1 MNSIFLRLPAVLLL
15 LGGLCA
21 ADTVAAEAVA
31 IPLPEGVSAEME
43 SAAEEAV
50 SPQSGRAWVAT
61 FVLSDSHVLSKRD
74 SLIIAADLL
83 FEQAVLVP
91 ADVNGHTLAVVR
103 LRGPKGRKN
112 EEFRYARQDD
122 KVWLRQAGKESWKR
136 AERRD
141 EWSAPNGPTFNI
153 GTGSDVTVEY
163 VGEIVPPAQ
172 RLHALGI
179 VMHSSTPV
187 SDRDGKYREVK
198 ALYERLDKKKLSD
211 DNFDYVAIVNFE
223 GAALGR
229 FYVRQSAELGVTRR
243 IGEEWPDLPET
254 APGDTPPSI
263 TSGLE
268 MTPGTVL
275 LSYSARDLNSVPGG
289 LSPSTHSLDNSVG
302 RYLRPPP

>member
-1 MNSIFLRLPAVLLL
+1 MNSMFVRLPAALVLLSSL
-15 LGGLCA
+15 YA
-21 ADTVAAEAVA
+21 SVAAEAVV
-31 IPLPEGVSAEME
+31 IPLPDGVSAEME
-43 SAAEEAV
+43 SAAEETG

-61 FVLSDSHVLSKRD
+61 FVLSDSQVLSKHD
-74 SLIIAADLL
+74 SLIIAADML

-103 LRGPKGRKN
+103 LRGPKGKKS
-112 EEFRYARQDD
+112 EEFRYARQED

-141 EWSAPNGPTFNI
+141 EWSAPNGPTFSI
-153 GTGSDVTVEY
+153 GTGSDVTIEY
-163 VGEIVPPAQ
+163 VGEIVPPAL

-187 SDRDGKYREVK
+187 SDLDRKYREVK

-211 DNFDYVAIVNFE
+211 DNFDYIAIVNFE
-223 GAALGR
+223 GAPLGR

-243 IGEEWPDLPET
+243 IGEEWPVLPET
-254 APGDTPPSI
+254 APGVTPSI
-263 TSGLE
+263 TSELE

-275 LSYSARDLNSVPGG
+275 LSYSAQSPNSAPGG
-289 LSPSTHSLDNSVG
+289 LSPSMHGQDNGAG
-302 RYLRPPP
+302 RYLRSKP